1 MRAEE
6 GGGLSCSEASLAA
19 SWNAYISVGVRPLR
33 SKGWLLFPTLR
44 YLDGPHMADVPRSW
58 TGTRAATPLPAWRAD
73 FGDAA
78 FDGPFPAAV
87 RAAYAAHGWLQ
98 KSKASFSW

>member
-1 MRAEE
+1 M
-6 GGGLSCSEASLAA
+6 
-19 SWNAYISVGVRPLR
+19 
-33 SKGWLLFPTLR
+33 FPTLR
-44 YLDGPHMADVPRSW
+44 YLDGPHMAAVPRSW
-58 TGTRAATPLPAWRAD
+58 TGGGVATPLPAWRPD

-98 KSKASFSW
+98 KSKASFSWRG